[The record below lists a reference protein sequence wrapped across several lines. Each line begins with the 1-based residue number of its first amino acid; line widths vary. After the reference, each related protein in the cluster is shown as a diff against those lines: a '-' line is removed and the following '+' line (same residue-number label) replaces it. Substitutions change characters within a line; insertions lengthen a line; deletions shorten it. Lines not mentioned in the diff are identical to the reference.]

1 MIFLAGLE
9 AIQKFIP
16 GDGGNLAGM
25 FGAFIWMFLILV
37 VVAMV
42 IFGIRQAV
50 TYKYRGELTLRRQE
64 DWESSAPTGK
74 TLSGRAGYVSVKGRK
89 VFRIRYGIMPGQV
102 IDIYKLPDPKYM
114 SGNTAYFLQYNIGEI
129 VQAKKTINWQT
140 DTIEIEPVDN
150 TTKDAA
156 KMELGTYA
164 QIFNSQRVSP
174 QIVAIATMGFILVT
188 GIIVL
193 YFITKA

>member
-89 VFRIRYGIMPGQV
+89 VFRI
-102 IDIYKLPDPKYM
+102 
-114 SGNTAYFLQYNIGEI
+114 
-129 VQAKKTINWQT
+129 
-140 DTIEIEPVDN
+140 
-150 TTKDAA
+150 
-156 KMELGTYA
+156 
-164 QIFNSQRVSP
+164 
-174 QIVAIATMGFILVT
+174 
-188 GIIVL
+188 
-193 YFITKA
+193 